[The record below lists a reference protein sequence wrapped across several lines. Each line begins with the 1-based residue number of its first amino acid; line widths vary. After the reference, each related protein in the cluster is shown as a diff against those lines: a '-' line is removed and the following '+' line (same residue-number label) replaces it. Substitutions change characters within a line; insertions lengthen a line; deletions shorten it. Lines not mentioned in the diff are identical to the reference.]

1 MRIIS
6 YSIEG
11 TPRLGVLT
19 DGAMF
24 AAVHQHDSS
33 LPGTLDDLLQI
44 PDGLERLRTAVRG
57 VSGTNRLTDV
67 ALELPVR
74 RPHGFWALALNFKTH
89 IEETNLTTSYEYP
102 QIFLRV
108 PESFVPPSAPLVA
121 PPPEIARAFDY
132 EGELGVIIGRGGRHI
147 PIDRALEHV
156 AGYCSV
162 NEGSVREFQR
172 HNRQFGLGKNFQS
185 SGSYGPWMMTAD
197 EFGDPKTHALITRLN
212 GIDRQRAPLDDML
225 FSVEQVINYLSIG
238 YTLQPGDVIAMGTTG
253 ALPPA
258 PGDTVGNDFSKQVAG
273 APDSGRGRII
283 PGKVHMQPGD
293 TVEVEIT
300 GLGILRNGIVAD
312 LPARYRAS

>member
-6 YSIEG
+6 YKLDG
-11 TPRLGVLT
+11 TLSLGVLT
-19 DGAMF
+19 DDAMF
-24 AAVHQHDSS
+24 VAVHECDPA
-33 LPGTLDDLLQI
+33 LPRTLDALLQL
-44 PDGLERLRTAVRG
+44 PDGLARLRAATQG
-57 VSGTNRLTDV
+57 VAGTHRLADV
-67 ALELPVR
+67 ALELPVQ

-89 IEETNLTTSYEYP
+89 IEETKLTTSHEYP

-121 PPPEIARAFDY
+121 PPLEIARAFDY
-132 EGELGVIIGRGGRHI
+132 EGELGVMIGRGGRHI
-147 PIDRALEHV
+147 PIERALEHV

-197 EFGDPKTHALITRLN
+197 EFGDPKTHSLITRLN
-212 GIDRQRAPLDDML
+212 GVERQRAPLDDML

-238 YTLQPGDVIAMGTTG
+238 YTLQPGDVIAMGTSG

-258 PGDTVGNDFSKQVAG
+258 PDDAVGNDLSKQVTG
-273 APDSGRGRII
+273 APESGRGKTI
-283 PGKVHMQPGD
+283 PGKVHMQAGD

-300 GLGILRNGIVAD
+300 GLGVLRNGIVAD
-312 LPARYRAS
+312 LPATYRAS